1 MKVILEETWVIRDL
15 SVALSAS
22 TFKYDATFIDDAAV
36 DIVAAGAD
44 NDDGDDNDAAMN
56 GAATAT
62 AEDEVTTTGGNR
74 FSGTLGWL

>member
-1 MKVILEETWVIRDL
+1 
-15 SVALSAS
+15 
-22 TFKYDATFIDDAAV
+22 
-36 DIVAAGAD
+36 
-44 NDDGDDNDAAMN
+44 MN